1 MDSQDRDGPKIKRR
15 EELLARR
22 IGEALDQMKPLD
34 AQECPDAE
42 TLAAYAEQELTPVE
56 SAQWESHFAT
66 CARCRKILRVLA
78 ASSET
83 PLAEKEV
90 AQLGKLVS
98 TVCAPVEISRGAG
111 VRDRSRVIDW
121 RTRWLAPALGVA
133 AVLAVWFAMRPP
145 WRSTDRGA
153 SPTLV
158 AQAPKE
164 EVPPATAAQALDQLS
179 RVAPPQDQKT
189 QPASPRDDR
198 LSANIP
204 SLKSAAGASA
214 ERRTE
219 SGNAI
224 KKISPSDSLAES
236 TLQKEEKSGTS
247 QAEPE
252 VVPPASPAPPPPD
265 ARAKAA
271 MAAPAPAPLPQARAQ
286 ADMAPPPVPAA
297 PGSVSQTVTVT
308 EAAPV
313 VEATN
318 ETAAGTIQQ
327 EASTDLP
334 SKGRDRQAIAALR
347 PTRELSVILKASTG
361 STLWRAG
368 RGGII
373 ERSIDAGKTWASQMA
388 TSREDWLAGAAVS
401 GTVCWLAGRNGAI
414 ARAIDGQNWGRIAPP
429 AISAG
434 GDAKLP
440 DWAGVT
446 ARDAQSATIT
456 ARDGRRFATPDGGQT
471 WQPQ

>member
-1 MDSQDRDGPKIKRR
+1 MDSQDRDGPKITRR
-15 EELLARR
+15 EEMLARR
-22 IGEALDQMKPLD
+22 IGEALDRMKPLD

-42 TLAAYAEQELTPVE
+42 TIAAYAEQALTPVE
-56 SAQWESHFAT
+56 SAQWESHFAA
-66 CARCRKILRVLA
+66 CARCRNILRVLA

-98 TVCAPVEISRGAG
+98 TVRAPVEISRGAG
-111 VRDRSRVIDW
+111 VRDRSSVIDW

-133 AVLAVWFAMRPP
+133 AVLAVWIALRPP

-164 EVPPATAAQALDQLS
+164 EAPPAAAAQDLDQLS

-198 LSANIP
+198 HSANIP
-204 SLKSAAGASA
+204 SLKSAAGGSA

-219 SGNAI
+219 AGNAI
-224 KKISPSDSLAES
+224 KKVSPSDSLAES
-236 TLQKEEKSGTS
+236 TLQKEEKSANS
-247 QAEPE
+247 PAEPE
-252 VVPPASPAPPPPD
+252 VVPPASPVPPPPA

-271 MAAPAPAPLPQARAQ
+271 MAAPAPAPLPQVRAQ
-286 ADMAPPPVPAA
+286 ADAAPPAA
-297 PGSVSQTVTVT
+297 PAFPGSTSQTVTVT

-313 VEATN
+313 VDTTN
-318 ETAAGTIQQ
+318 GSLAGTIQQ
-327 EASTDLP
+327 EVPTDLP
-334 SKGRDRQAIAALR
+334 LNGRDYQAFSALR
-347 PTRELSVILKASTG
+347 PTREFSAILKPPTG

-373 ERSIDAGKTWASQMA
+373 ERSSDAGKTWASQM
-388 TSREDWLAGAAVS
+388 TPSREDWLAGAAVS
-401 GTVCWLAGRNGAI
+401 STVCWLAGRNGAI
-414 ARAIDGQNWGRIAPP
+414 ARTIDGQTWTSIAPP
-429 AISAG
+429 PLLAG
-434 GDAKLP
+434 GDAKHL
-440 DWAGVT
+440 DWTGVT
-446 ARDAQSATIT
+446 ARDAQSATIA
-456 ARDGRRFATPDGGQT
+456 ARDGRRFATADGGQT